1 MPWPAGP
8 WHPAQV
14 AAFALPAAGSPAACA
29 AEIASKKIAPALN
42 SVRVIACSRST
53 LIIVGFYCQSIMLA
67 DRSVR
72 LFVSTFLPGCRYVR
86 SCHFCGRSFKV
97 VGRLRQMMCDAFVT
111 VDAGQSGLQSCHHTL
126 LRGWGHLMN
135 IEGALIM
142 AIAALARIRRL
153 HGGPDILSELQPMPF
168 EFFRRVDSS
177 QKLVPELV
185 TGLDFSPQFREPCTG
200 DVTVGAAR
208 SHAELILGS
217 ECCLYIPDKQYRAS
231 HDRKHRIAAY
241 WLFPSPS

>member
-1 MPWPAGP
+1 
-8 WHPAQV
+8 
-14 AAFALPAAGSPAACA
+14 
-29 AEIASKKIAPALN
+29 
-42 SVRVIACSRST
+42 
-53 LIIVGFYCQSIMLA
+53 
-67 DRSVR
+67 
-72 LFVSTFLPGCRYVR
+72 
-86 SCHFCGRSFKV
+86 
-97 VGRLRQMMCDAFVT
+97 MMCDAFVT

-168 EFFRRVDSS
+168 EFFRRVDSA

-185 TGLDFSPQFREPCTG
+185 TGLDFSPNFREPGMG

-208 SHAELILGS
+208 SHAELILVVNGLLVFLINS
-217 ECCLYIPDKQYRAS
+217 IAHLMTGNTELQRIGFFHPPVEATPEYYSADAAKDDQRREREPRAGAPQHRPNTRENSASRTRLVWTAHNIPR
-231 HDRKHRIAAY
+231 
-241 WLFPSPS
+241 